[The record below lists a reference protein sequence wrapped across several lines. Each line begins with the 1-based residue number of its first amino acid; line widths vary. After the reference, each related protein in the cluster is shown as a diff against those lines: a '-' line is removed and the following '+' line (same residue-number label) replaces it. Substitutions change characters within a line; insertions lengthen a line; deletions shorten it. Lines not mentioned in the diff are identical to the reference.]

1 MPITISPVLPPL
13 SKISHFILS
22 LFLFSHSASNWS
34 WGFFLIF
41 CHFFHPQRLI
51 KVGDNLISEIYFGG
65 NIFFSSPFLSQLVL
79 GLWDQSCRKHF
90 PQPRFIQLLYHK
102 FYLRFRAKAR
112 ESLKKKKKDCPLF
125 NAPLLVFLFFFFPW
139 SFLSFLGPRLQHME
153 IPRLGV

>member
-1 MPITISPVLPPL
+1 MPITIFPVLPPL

-65 NIFFSSPFLSQLVL
+65 NIFFSSPFLSQLVFRPL
-79 GLWDQSCRKHF
+79 GPILQKAFSIAQIYPAAVSQVLLEVQSQSQRKF
-90 PQPRFIQLLYHK
+90 K
-102 FYLRFRAKAR
+102 K
-112 ESLKKKKKDCPLF
+112 KKKKKDCP
-125 NAPLLVFLFFFFPW
+125 FLTSIFFLQPSGW
-139 SFLSFLGPRLQHME
+139 SGCA
-153 IPRLGV
+153 